1 MTDMTGNT
9 SGIGSGERAGSAGRA
24 GSPTGPAGPLGP
36 DETFQDP
43 SGPAELRYVYAVT
56 RPFEGVLPEEGGR
69 GLDGEPPRLLHHD
82 GLVAV
87 VSPVPAADFDEV
99 PLKAHLEDLDWLAA
113 TARTHQAVVTA
124 LTAVTTPLPLRLA
137 TLCRDDDGVR
147 RLLEDGRARFVR
159 ALERLDGR
167 VEWGVKVY
175 ANAARKAPEEAAP
188 KAPPS
193 PDEPGAGRSY
203 LQQRLAQKRSRE
215 TESRNADAL
224 CRKLHAELSETAEA
238 ALLHRLQDGRISGRT
253 GQNVLNAAYLVPRA
267 DSEAFVEQVQALSPP
282 DGGSV
287 TVELTGPW
295 APYSFAGIGDEES
308 ADDPGGDAPGT
319 GAPEGGTA

>member
-1 MTDMTGNT
+1 MTDMTGDPNLPNRT
-9 SGIGSGERAGSAGRA
+9 SS
-24 GSPTGPAGPLGP
+24 TGQGGPGPGPLGP
-36 DETFQDP
+36 DETFQDV

-69 GLDGEPPRLLHHD
+69 GLDGEPPRLLHHE

-87 VSPVPAADFDEV
+87 VSPVPAADFDEA
-99 PLKAHLEDLDWLAA
+99 PLKAHLEDLDWLAG

-175 ANAARKAPEEAAP
+175 AEAAP
-188 KAPPS
+188 KKAAAPVAPPS
-193 PDEPGAGRSY
+193 PDKPGAGRSY

-224 CRKLHAELSETAEA
+224 CRTLHTELSQKAEA
-238 ALLHRLQDGRISGRT
+238 AQLHRLQDGRISGRT

-267 DSEAFVEQVQALSPP
+267 DSEAFVEQVQALSPEE
-282 DGGSV
+282 GGGV

-295 APYSFAGIGDEES
+295 APYSFTGIGDEE
-308 ADDPGGDAPGT
+308 
-319 GAPEGGTA
+319 GTA